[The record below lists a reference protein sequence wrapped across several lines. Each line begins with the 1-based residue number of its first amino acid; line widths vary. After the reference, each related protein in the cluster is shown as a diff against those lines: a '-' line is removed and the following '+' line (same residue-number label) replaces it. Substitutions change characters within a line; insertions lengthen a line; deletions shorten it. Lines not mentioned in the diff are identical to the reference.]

1 MVLVPLALIL
11 VIAYFFARPWRRP
24 LAWIAGV
31 VSGAGALGAVLAADS
46 GESLQH
52 RVRGSSALRRHI
64 RLGETARSL
73 AVVFFI
79 VVVLL
84 VVFEEVRSRRID
96 DQSVAGTMSAIVL
109 HRLALPVMAVLLVI
123 SGGVAVASLVSA
135 GHAGAKVTW
144 DNIGPP

>member
-1 MVLVPLALIL
+1 M
-11 VIAYFFARPWRRP
+11 
-24 LAWIAGV
+24 
-31 VSGAGALGAVLAADS
+31 
-46 GESLQH
+46 QH
-52 RVRGSSALRRHI
+52 RVRESSALRRHI

-73 AVVFFI
+73 AVVFFV

-109 HRLALPVMAVLLVI
+109 HRLASPVMAVLLLI